1 MAPNGSKW
9 VFGIIRTFL
18 LSSPQ
23 LLGRFHPQLLYSRP
37 CDRACHGAKWV
48 VWGCHL
54 SLTNDGTFWLILLL
68 DVFFF
73 FLGGMFLNVFF
84 FAIAQIKRA
93 CVKYKLYMLAAWCC
107 DVGNTKTSSTSY
119 KVTRIWPPWRNANSL
134 GLGRTAVRSTC
145 PTPQQKNLWRQR
157 HGFLKLNT

>member
-1 MAPNGSKW
+1 MPKWPKW
-9 VFGIIRTFL
+9 VFGIRVFVPFCWVLHNFWAGFIPNYCIPGHVTE
-18 LSSPQ
+18 PATEC
-23 LLGRFHPQLLYSRP
+23 P
-37 CDRACHGAKWV
+37 WV
-48 VWGCHL
+48 VWGAICRWQMMGHF
-54 SLTNDGTFWLILLL
+54 DWFCCWM
-68 DVFFF
+68 FFF
-73 FLGGMFLNVFF
+73 SWGMFLNVF

-107 DVGNTKTSSTSY
+107 DVGNAKTSSTSY

-157 HGFLKLNT
+157 QGFLKLNT